1 MSQPQWG
8 YEPPPPWP
16 ASPPQRRRGN
26 PLALLLLALV
36 GLALVGLAALVA
48 VSLTAKPAEI
58 AYANEDY
65 QVPPA
70 DLNPPAIPAP
80 ETLDQAGEWVRTN
93 KIYDQTAPVPIRC
106 PIQPIYVATADDA
119 LLDSHFESLMECLVR
134 AWPLAQAGYQVYR
147 PTVTI
152 YDEEITTKCGSGNM
166 AHNAF
171 YCSANQQVYWSS
183 SFGGDLA
190 PPEVDKWAG
199 DEVMAHEFGHAV
211 QGRSG
216 ILASKNWL
224 RSEAPSNSASL
235 QIARRNETQADC
247 LAGIFVRSVSRSLGL
262 QQTDVAAIE
271 DGFASG
277 GDDVVTGKKG
287 IEGNHGLAGTRR
299 YWGATGLTT
308 SAIGKCNTYAA
319 PDNLVR

>member
-8 YEPPPPWP
+8 YEPS
-16 ASPPQRRRGN
+16 ASVAR
-26 PLALLLLALV
+26 
-36 GLALVGLAALVA
+36 LAAAAAPGHPIGPVA
-48 VSLTAKPAEI
+48 PG
-58 AYANEDY
+58 
-65 QVPPA
+65 
-70 DLNPPAIPAP
+70 
-80 ETLDQAGEWVRTN
+80 AG
-93 KIYDQTAPVPIRC
+93 
-106 PIQPIYVATADDA
+106 
-119 LLDSHFESLMECLVR
+119 R
-134 AWPLAQAGYQVYR
+134 ARA
-147 PTVTI
+147 
-152 YDEEITTKCGSGNM
+152 
-166 AHNAF
+166 
-171 YCSANQQVYWSS
+171 
-183 SFGGDLA
+183 FGGDLA

-308 SAIGKCNTYAA
+308 SAIGKCNTYVA